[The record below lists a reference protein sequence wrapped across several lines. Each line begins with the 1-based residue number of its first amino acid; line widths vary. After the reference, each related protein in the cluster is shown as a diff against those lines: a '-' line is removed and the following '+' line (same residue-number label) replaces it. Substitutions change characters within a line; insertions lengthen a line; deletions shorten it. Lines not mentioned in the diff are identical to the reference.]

1 MKVPFVDLRAMHDE
15 VRAEFNTVFNDILDK
30 SSFVG
35 GPYVTNFEDNF
46 ASYCG
51 TKHAVV
57 CNSGTDAVKLALS
70 AAGVRSGDGVIVPA
84 NTFIASVEG
93 ITMLGAFPVF
103 VDIDAMTYHLSVKH
117 LSDYLENEC
126 RLGLDGHLVDGR
138 TGASLTAILPVHLF
152 GMVAD
157 MAPLIELAKNY
168 NLTIVEDA
176 AQAHGASYN
185 MSGNVLRAGSF
196 GLTAAFSFYP
206 GKNLGALG
214 EGGAVTTNDLHADN
228 LIRMLRDH
236 GSSQK
241 YVHTSPD
248 GWNSRLSTIQCA
260 FLDIKLKK
268 LDEWNNRR
276 RQAAEWY
283 RKCLQGDE
291 RILLPIVPEG
301 REHVYHLYV
310 IRILDRERVR
320 QTLGERGIECGLH
333 YPIPLHLQKAYR
345 DLGYQTG
352 DFPDTEESANT
363 ILSLPI
369 FPHIT
374 EEMVAYVCENL
385 KSVL

>member
-157 MAPLIELAKNY
+157 MAPLI
-168 NLTIVEDA
+168 
-176 AQAHGASYN
+176 
-185 MSGNVLRAGSF
+185 
-196 GLTAAFSFYP
+196 
-206 GKNLGALG
+206 
-214 EGGAVTTNDLHADN
+214 
-228 LIRMLRDH
+228 
-236 GSSQK
+236 
-241 YVHTSPD
+241 
-248 GWNSRLSTIQCA
+248 
-260 FLDIKLKK
+260 
-268 LDEWNNRR
+268 
-276 RQAAEWY
+276 
-283 RKCLQGDE
+283 
-291 RILLPIVPEG
+291 
-301 REHVYHLYV
+301 
-310 IRILDRERVR
+310 
-320 QTLGERGIECGLH
+320 
-333 YPIPLHLQKAYR
+333 
-345 DLGYQTG
+345 
-352 DFPDTEESANT
+352 
-363 ILSLPI
+363 
-369 FPHIT
+369 
-374 EEMVAYVCENL
+374 
-385 KSVL
+385 